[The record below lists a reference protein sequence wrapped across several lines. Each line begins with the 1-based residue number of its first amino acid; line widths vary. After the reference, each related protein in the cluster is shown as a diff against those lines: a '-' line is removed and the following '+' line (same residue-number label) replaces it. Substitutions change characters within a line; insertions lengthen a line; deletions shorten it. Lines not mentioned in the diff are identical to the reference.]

1 MISQYD
7 FVYLKGKSLMY
18 WAIEWFNMSN
28 DTFFDLY
35 GFNFNPHNYP
45 LLYEDARERVYGIKG
60 A

>member
-1 MISQYD
+1 M
-7 FVYLKGKSLMY
+7 F

-28 DTFFDLY
+28 DTFYALY

-45 LLYEDARERVYGIKG
+45 GLYAEARERVYGKD